1 MTRDCKLASCASK
14 LKVTETRDRRREQWL
29 VLVIDFIF
37 IIIIIYIQKYLPM
50 TIASSESL
58 QVIYKA
64 ASYNFQEVHNLLK
77 FSAKYEFLKSIK
89 IQCGKVLYNSSTGES
104 HWSNIVE
111 DGEQL
116 ENTTIVCTWYFLTE
130 LSSSWNIQKYTMMC
144 WCDKD
149 TLTEP
154 LLLTHSFRNIKIFLH
169 KITNPIIPTEI
180 INWRYY

>member
-1 MTRDCKLASCASK
+1 
-14 LKVTETRDRRREQWL
+14 
-29 VLVIDFIF
+29 
-37 IIIIIYIQKYLPM
+37 M

-111 DGEQL
+111 DEETRLDKWKTYSLFPDRIIQL
-116 ENTTIVCTWYFLTE
+116 LEY
-130 LSSSWNIQKYTMMC
+130 S
-144 WCDKD
+144 
-149 TLTEP
+149 
-154 LLLTHSFRNIKIFLH
+154 
-169 KITNPIIPTEI
+169 EI
-180 INWRYY
+180 YYI

>member
-1 MTRDCKLASCASK
+1 
-14 LKVTETRDRRREQWL
+14 
-29 VLVIDFIF
+29 
-37 IIIIIYIQKYLPM
+37 M

-89 IQCGKVLYNSSTGES
+89 IQCGKVLYNSSTGENQ
-104 HWSNIVE
+104 WSNIVE
-111 DGEQL
+111 DEEMRPDKWKTLYSVFSDRIIELL
-116 ENTTIVCTWYFLTE
+116 EYSEIYF
-130 LSSSWNIQKYTMMC
+130 
-144 WCDKD
+144 

-154 LLLTHSFRNIKIFLH
+154 LLTHSFQNVKIFLH

-180 INWRYY
+180 VILSVILILILIHVKTFSKLKNNIIFPPFNIKGGGERGRRNLVSRRHVKEIQPKET